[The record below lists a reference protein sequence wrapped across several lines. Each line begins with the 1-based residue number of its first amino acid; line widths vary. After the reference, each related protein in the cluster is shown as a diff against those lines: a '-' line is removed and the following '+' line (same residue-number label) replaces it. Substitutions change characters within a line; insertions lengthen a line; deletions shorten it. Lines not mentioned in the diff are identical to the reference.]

1 MQNTLP
7 AEFAELLQ
15 FNLAFH
21 LLFVLAGIIIYPL
34 TNGASQADKI
44 FGKFRF
50 SHTL

>member
-1 MQNTLP
+1 MQNALP
-7 AEFAELLQ
+7 AEFAEFLQ
-15 FNLAFH
+15 FNLALH
-21 LLFVLAGIIIYPL
+21 LLFVLAGIVIYPL